1 MIRIVV
7 VGSLVAG
14 FLVFVIVVSFT
25 VGFGLVGTGLFS
37 KMFPMTGINGMG
49 HGLHSFESSRLIL
62 LTHNVL
68 DMFSQPGVVMVME
81 DAVVPAGL
89 DSKAIEVDIVL
100 DNMLVFA
107 HLEVINAIF
116 CISCGIDGAK
126 LNMEGLD
133 EC

>member
-25 VGFGLVGTGLFS
+25 VGFGLVSTGLFS
-37 KMFPMTGINGMG
+37 ETFPMIGVNGMG
-49 HGLHSFESSRLIL
+49 HGLHSFESSRLTL

-68 DMFSQPGVVMVME
+68 DTFSQPGVVTVTE
-81 DAVVPAGL
+81 DAVIPAGL
-89 DSKAIEVDIVL
+89 DSKVIEVDIVL
-100 DNMLVFA
+100 DDMLVFV
-107 HLEVINAIF
+107 HLEVINAVF
-116 CISCGIDGAK
+116 CISCGIDGAE